1 MGFSRFWWVFG
12 SGVLAEWRGREG
24 LAGHATHPEP
34 VVAKT
39 AIVGRIK
46 TATRD
51 EEVVRIAS
59 TTDRRRPIA
68 AEVATTVKRAVADV
82 ACAH

>member
-24 LAGHATHPEP
+24 LAGHATHRTTDAAS
-34 VVAKT
+34 VV
-39 AIVGRIK
+39 VGRIE
-46 TATRD
+46 TVAID
-51 EEVVRIAS
+51 VQAVRVAS
-59 TTDRRRPIA
+59 TIDRRRPIA
-68 AEVATTVKRAVADV
+68 AVVANIVKRVKDD